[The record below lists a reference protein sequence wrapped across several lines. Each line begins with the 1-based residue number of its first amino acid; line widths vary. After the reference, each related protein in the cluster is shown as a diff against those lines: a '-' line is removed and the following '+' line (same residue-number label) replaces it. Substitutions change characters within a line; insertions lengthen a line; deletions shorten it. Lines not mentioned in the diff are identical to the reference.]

1 MTSTAIS
8 KVSAILLLI
17 GGIAFLFAADATLP
31 LLAPGVPPSAMW
43 LGELIGAGWLAVAAL
58 NWLSRSSVLGGVY
71 GRPIVAANLAL
82 FFITAMVSIRIA
94 IESSGNDVPWLIA
107 VPCILFSAI
116 YAWLLLRGPLE
127 RDMRSTP

>member
-8 KVSAILLLI
+8 KVSAIVLLI
-17 GGIAFLFAADATLP
+17 GGIAFLFASGATLP
-31 LLAPGVPPSAMW
+31 LLAPDIPPSA
-43 LGELIGAGWLAVAAL
+43 
-58 NWLSRSSVLGGVY
+58 
-71 GRPIVAANLAL
+71 
-82 FFITAMVSIRIA
+82 FTAMVSIRIA

-107 VPCILFSAI
+107 VPTILFSAI